1 MQFLFILI
9 LATVLSHAQHSEQ
22 PQKESTT
29 DLRNQNILFSLEEVS
44 SGRQFRLERTA
55 SLGHYL
61 RLNKKGH
68 EDVRK
73 LDSRDAQKL
82 DMDFASRF
90 LKVQYEIPPVDG
102 ACQVTLR
109 LNMKG
114 EKQELCQKDEKKT
127 QEMMNLVNDLSKR
140 F

>member
-9 LATVLSHAQHSEQ
+9 FASGVSLAQHSEQ
-22 PQKESTT
+22 PEKESTT
-29 DLRNQNILFSLEEVS
+29 DLRNQNIIFSIEETS
-44 SGRQFRLERTA
+44 SGRQFQLERTA
-55 SLGHYL
+55 SLGNYL
-61 RLNKKGH
+61 RMNKNGL
-68 EDVRK
+68 EVVRK

-90 LKVQYEIPPVDG
+90 LKVQYEIPSVDG

-114 EKQELCQKDEKKT
+114 EKQDLCQKDEKKT